1 MALFLIFFLL
11 GGKNWTTYCIQMGKE
26 DGPTPKARAAATA
39 TGEGADTGAEVTST
53 LPGQGNRQRRSQRER
68 RLRHDLSNSC
78 TFLDLHRLRETS
90 LMAVMQDVL
99 HGVNDTDPVL
109 FEAVGKGDARAL
121 GELVVRHDRW
131 VRGVVYSVVKHV
143 DQVDDITQEIWLSV
157 WQRAGLIDDRT
168 KWQSWL
174 SRLARNVA
182 IDTVRRRKNWLRCV
196 ERFKAAAC
204 AGRRRSPTPLAYLAA
219 REKHQDILEKI
230 EELPEIY
237 RQVFILRHLED
248 WSYGRIAEV
257 LSLPVATVETR
268 LVRARKLLR
277 QRIGTQ

>member
-1 MALFLIFFLL
+1 
-11 GGKNWTTYCIQMGKE
+11 
-26 DGPTPKARAAATA
+26 
-39 TGEGADTGAEVTST
+39 
-53 LPGQGNRQRRSQRER
+53 
-68 RLRHDLSNSC
+68 
-78 TFLDLHRLRETS
+78 
-90 LMAVMQDVL
+90 MAVMQEVL
-99 HGVNDTDPVL
+99 HGVNDTEPAL

-131 VRGVVYSVVKHV
+131 VRGVVYSVVKNV

-157 WQRAGLIDDRT
+157 WQRAGLVDDRT

-174 SRLARNVA
+174 SRLAKNVA
-182 IDTVRRRKNWLRCV
+182 IDTVRRRKSWLRCV
-196 ERFKAAAC
+196 ERFKSAAR
-204 AGRRRSPTPLAYLAA
+204 AGRRRSTTPSAHLAA